1 MATARSGAAVG
12 PSGGYDAVVVGSG
25 PNGLAAAVT
34 LARSGVRVL
43 VLEARG
49 TAGGGTR
56 SAALTLPGFVHDV
69 CSAVHPLG
77 VASSFFRNLPLA
89 DHGLQWVHPGV
100 PLAHPLDGGR
110 AVVLHR
116 SLDDTAAALGRD
128 GAAYRALFEPF
139 VRDWEAL
146 LETFLGPLHVPR
158 HPLLAARFGVR
169 ALPSAA
175 LLARACFREEPA
187 RALFAGLAAHAILP
201 LERPATA
208 AFGLMLG
215 VLAHAVGW
223 PAPRGGAGAIPA
235 ALRSYLEAQGGEVR
249 TGFEVRS
256 LADVPTQGP
265 ILFDLAPRG
274 VLAIAGERFGAPYR
288 RALQRYRH
296 GPGVFKLDLAL
307 RGPVPWAAPACR
319 EAGTVHVGGTAD
331 EIARAEREVWR
342 GGHPER
348 PFVLVAQGSLFD
360 DTRAPPGRH
369 TLWAYCHVPNGSR
382 RDMTDAIVRQIE
394 RFAPGFGET
403 ILASH
408 TMTAADVERY
418 DPNFVGGDIA
428 TGVQDLG
435 QLFTRPVARRDPYA
449 TPDARLFICSA
460 ATPPGGGVHGMCGVH
475 AAGSAL
481 RRMRGGRQRTW

>member
-1 MATARSGAAVG
+1 VSRSGA
-12 PSGGYDAVVVGSG
+12 YDAVVVGSG

-43 VLEARG
+43 VLEAHDV
-49 TAGGGTR
+49 AGGGTR

-77 VASSFFRNLPLA
+77 AASSFFRDLPLA

-116 SLDDTAAALGRD
+116 SLDETAAALGRD
-128 GAAYRALFEPF
+128 GAAYRFLVEPF
-139 VRDWEAL
+139 VREWEAL
-146 LETFLGPLHVPR
+146 LDTFLGPLHVPR
-158 HPLLAARFGVR
+158 HPVLAARFGAR

-175 LLARACFREEPA
+175 FVGRAFREEPA
-187 RALFAGLAAHAILP
+187 RALFAGLAAHAIQP

-208 AFGLMLG
+208 AFALMLG

-223 PAPRGGAGAIPA
+223 PSPRGGAGAIPA
-235 ALRSYLEAQGGEVR
+235 ALQAYLEALGGEVR
-249 TGFEVRS
+249 TGHEVRS
-256 LADVPTQGP
+256 LEDVPTDGP

-274 VLAIAGERFGAPYR
+274 VLALAGERFPAPYR

-307 RGPVPWAAPACR
+307 AGPVPWAAEACR
-319 EAGTVHVGGTAD
+319 GAGTVHVGGTAD
-331 EIARAEREVWR
+331 EIAMAEREVWR

-360 DTRAPPGRH
+360 DARAPAGRH

-382 RDMTDAIVRQIE
+382 RDMSEAIVRQIE
-394 RFAPGFGET
+394 RFAPGFRAS

-408 TMTAADVERY
+408 TMTAVDVERY

-428 TGVQDLG
+428 TGVQDLR

-475 AAGSAL
+475 AARSAL
-481 RRMRGGRQRTW
+481 RSLGRDGGGPRRTW